1 MVDGDGQ
8 AKAFGGLTVSLR
20 MWGSVAGSRQLPG
33 CTNSSFLC
41 VSPETVRTDQGH
53 PLGQGLEDRTGMGEV
68 GTVVRGKRTWRSP
81 PCDEWKAGKVGRS
94 PAAQSSGRQGSV
106 AEIQGELVAG
116 VGRHDAV
123 LL

>member
-8 AKAFGGLTVSLR
+8 AKAFGGLTISLR
-20 MWGSVAGSRQLPG
+20 TWRSVAGSRQLPG

-81 PCDEWKAGKVGRS
+81 PSNEWKAGKFQLHRAQEGRGVW
-94 PAAQSSGRQGSV
+94 QRSS
-106 AEIQGELVAG
+106 VAG